1 MVRMSE
7 KDLQRLGI
15 TKERKRSKYN
25 AKKTW
30 VDGICFDSKSEA
42 EYYSNLKLMQQ
53 AGIIAGFCRQP
64 RFIVIAGQNGGR
76 GTEYVADFILFYPN
90 GAYKIVDV
98 KGKKTDVFKLKMKLM
113 MEKNPKLTV
122 YLEDLENV

>member
-7 KDLQRLGI
+7 EDLQRLGI

-30 VDGICFDSKSEA
+30 VDGICFDSAAEA
-42 EYYSNLKLMQQ
+42 KYYSNLKLMQQ

-64 RFIVIAGQNGGR
+64 RFVVTAGRNGGR

-98 KGKKTDVFKLKMKLM
+98 KGKKTELFKLKMKLM
-113 MEKNPKLTV
+113 MEKYPEITV
-122 YLEDLENV
+122 YLEALK